1 MGTYNLPR
9 NVKGEGR
16 ILFVFS
22 TKALIYTVVGIG
34 IGFIFY
40 LIFSL
45 VKLNIV
51 GIIAIV
57 ILALLGFAIGTLKV
71 PETNAFEI
79 TKKTGGEN
87 IDDVIKRAIKF
98 KMNNKKIYVYDFDKK
113 GEKLL
118 KYYDITTYDY
128 ILDYDM
134 DKQKT
139 YYENNCKEIDQKTYK
154 SCNVVLDN
162 KKIIITSEIDL
173 NSEVAKEYLATVS
186 LNDVKENYADT
197 PYTCK

>member
-87 IDDVIKRAIKF
+87 SDDVIKRAIKF

-113 GEKLL
+113 GHNTATNEKGG
-118 KYYDITTYDY
+118 
-128 ILDYDM
+128 
-134 DKQKT
+134 
-139 YYENNCKEIDQKTYK
+139 EE
-154 SCNVVLDN
+154 
-162 KKIIITSEIDL
+162 
-173 NSEVAKEYLATVS
+173 
-186 LNDVKENYADT
+186 
-197 PYTCK
+197 

>member
-71 PETNAFEI
+71 TETNDFEI

-113 GEKLL
+113 GHNTATNEKGG
-118 KYYDITTYDY
+118 
-128 ILDYDM
+128 
-134 DKQKT
+134 
-139 YYENNCKEIDQKTYK
+139 EE
-154 SCNVVLDN
+154 
-162 KKIIITSEIDL
+162 
-173 NSEVAKEYLATVS
+173 
-186 LNDVKENYADT
+186 
-197 PYTCK
+197 

>member
-113 GEKLL
+113 GHNTATNEKGGE
-118 KYYDITTYDY
+118 
-128 ILDYDM
+128 
-134 DKQKT
+134 
-139 YYENNCKEIDQKTYK
+139 ENWGQIQFQQY
-154 SCNVVLDN
+154 
-162 KKIIITSEIDL
+162 
-173 NSEVAKEYLATVS
+173 
-186 LNDVKENYADT
+186 
-197 PYTCK
+197 